1 MTNCITLPMRTVVGG
16 KTWHLYTYEYQ
27 SPDGVFRGFLHALS
41 MEHAAALM
49 CDMKDSAVLLGKMD
63 SVEGEQHE

>member
-16 KTWHLYTYEYQ
+16 KTWHLYTYEFQ

-41 MEHAAALM
+41 MEHAAALIY
-49 CDMKDSAVLLGKMD
+49 DMRISAELVGKMD
-63 SVEGEQHE
+63 SVEGE

>member
-16 KTWHLYTYEYQ
+16 KTWHLYTYEYS

-41 MEHAAALM
+41 MEHAAALLG
-49 CDMKDSAVLLGKMD
+49 DMKDSAELVGQMISTED
-63 SVEGEQHE
+63 E

>member
-1 MTNCITLPMRTVVGG
+1 MTNCVTLPLRTVVDG
-16 KTWHLYTYEYQ
+16 KTWHLYSYEYQ

-41 MEHAAALM
+41 MEHAAALIG
-49 CDMKDSAVLLGKMD
+49 DMKDSAELSGKMV